1 MKQMSLQHGVL
12 GFLNYS
18 SMSGYDLAKAFS
30 SSVQFFWNAQNSQ
43 IYLVLDKLEKQGFVT
58 HKLIVQTDKPSKK
71 LYSITEAC
79 RTEFL
84 RWLAAPNESISSEFK
99 SAFLMKVFF
108 SGNRTSEES
117 IEMFRAFINDCC
129 SVLDSMGSIPDSI
142 QRYSEGLPDEAPLYW
157 QFDADFGYSYLKMCI
172 EWAEKCIEKLEAMK

>member
-1 MKQMSLQHGVL
+1 MSLQHGVL

-58 HKLIVQTDKPSKK
+58 HKLIVQIDKPSKK
-71 LYSITEAC
+71 LYSITEAG

-84 RWLAAPNESISSEFK
+84 RWLSEPNENIISELK
-99 SAFLMKVFF
+99 SVILMKVFF
-108 SGNRTSEES
+108 SSNRTTAEN
-117 IEMFRAFINDCC
+117 IEMFKAIINDCRL
-129 SVLDSMGSIPDSI
+129 VLNSMNSIPDSI
-142 QRYSEGLPDEAPLYW
+142 QRYSEGLSDEAPLYW
-157 QFDADFGYSYLKMCI
+157 QFDADFGYSYIKMCI
-172 EWAEKCIEKLEAMK
+172 EWAENCIGKLEAMK

>member
-1 MKQMSLQHGVL
+1 MSLQHGVL

-71 LYSITEAC
+71 LYSITEAG

-84 RWLAAPNESISSEFK
+84 RWLSEPNENIISELK
-99 SAFLMKVFF
+99 SVILMKVFF
-108 SGNRTSEES
+108 SSNRTTAEN
-117 IEMFRAFINDCC
+117 IEMFKAIINDCRL
-129 SVLDSMGSIPDSI
+129 VLNSMNSIPDSI
-142 QRYSEGLPDEAPLYW
+142 QRYSEGLSDEAPLYW
-157 QFDADFGYSYLKMCI
+157 QFDADFGYSYIKMCI
-172 EWAEKCIEKLEAMK
+172 EWAEKCIGKLEAMK